1 MTKKKRYSFD
11 FLTDSVESQW
21 MENQANRKAAVS
33 ILIRNIVQRYGT
45 KDIVDVALENMDLF
59 SNTGNYQQ
67 GTTVETTEI
76 EPEHKESKEM
86 AEPEK
91 VEEPKQ
97 EKPTPNYYGV
107 SDDNDDSDQV
117 KVPKGLNRL
126 SR

>member
-11 FLTDSVESQW
+11 FSTDSVESQW
-21 MENQANRKAAVS
+21 MENQANGQTTRTTLS
-33 ILIRNIVQRYGT
+33 RNIVQRYGT

-86 AEPEK
+86 TEPEK

-107 SDDNDDSDQV
+107 SDDNDDGDQV

>member
-11 FLTDSVESQW
+11 FSTDSVESQW

-91 VEEPKQ
+91 VEKPKQ
-97 EKPTPNYYGV
+97 EKPTPNYYGI